1 MIIPPALAA
10 IAEPSIHPEQ
20 AVSTPFG
27 MQFFGRPAEAR
38 NDVIR
43 HPQFNQVDTDAL
55 GEHSSGTA
63 DHPLNCL
70 AFVTDVKSVKE
81 LLPIEVEYKQP
92 DGR

>member
-10 IAEPSIHPEQ
+10 IGRTQHPSRTGCVNSLWDAIFW
-20 AVSTPFG
+20 TTRRG
-27 MQFFGRPAEAR
+27 R

-43 HPQFNQVDTDAL
+43 HPQFNQVDTVAL
-55 GEHSSGTA
+55 GADFSSSA
-63 DHPLNCL
+63 DQPLNCL

-81 LLPIEVEYKQP
+81 LLPIEFEYEQP

>member
-20 AVSTPFG
+20 AVSTPFWVL
-27 MQFFGRPAEAR
+27 FFGRPAKAR

-43 HPQFNQVDTDAL
+43 HPQFNQVDTVAL
-55 GEHSSGTA
+55 GGHSSNTA
-63 DHPLNCL
+63 DQPLNCL
-70 AFVTDVKSVKE
+70 AFVTDVKSLKE
-81 LLPIEVEYKQP
+81 LFPIEVQYKQP